1 MDESQ
6 DTSRVQHA
14 IIELL
19 AQKTGNLFMVGD
31 EDQSIY
37 GFRAAYPEALLRFS
51 AVWPGAKTLLLE
63 EDENAF
69 MMLSNINEVFGKG
82 FKHLQQ

>member
-1 MDESQ
+1 MICAVRRHESG
-6 DTSRVQHA
+6 T
-14 IIELL
+14 L
-19 AQKTGNLFMVGD
+19 K
-31 EDQSIY
+31 
-37 GFRAAYPEALLRFS
+37 
-51 AVWPGAKTLLLE
+51 KLLLE